1 MKLLKCIIQPH
12 RLEEVKDALNDV
24 GIKGMTITEVKG
36 YGRQRG
42 HKEIYRGL
50 EYNIFFLPKIEIE
63 VVLDE
68 PMVGLDPA
76 SMRELKNEMR
86 EYCDQGKT
94 VFFSTHVLD
103 VAERLCDEVGIIRR
117 GKLIAQGDPEK
128 LMKQDQASTLED
140 LFLNLTENEEA

>member
-68 PMVGLDPA
+68 PMVDAAVAAVLENARTGHIGD
-76 SMRELKNEMR
+76 
-86 EYCDQGKT
+86 GKI
-94 VFFSTHVLD
+94 FLMD
-103 VAERLCDEVGIIRR
+103 VHNAIRIR
-117 GKLIAQGDPEK
+117 TG
-128 LMKQDQASTLED
+128 
-140 LFLNLTENEEA
+140 EEGPDAL